1 MGGAFLQTPTASALR
16 SLLQS
21 KDDMDEGDRQEVMS
35 FLDSTQSSDY
45 SPQSGQIT
53 GILKQSEQEMSAAL
67 ADATK
72 AENAAIASFAEV
84 MSAKKKEIAACTAA
98 IEKKTVR
105 VGETALSIAQMK
117 NELTDSEEAL
127 IEDKKFLADM
137 EKNCKTKQAEWDEIV
152 KVRAEEQVAL
162 AETIKILN
170 DDDAL
175 EMFKKTL
182 PGAASSF
189 LEMSSAASAKAR
201 ALDFLKGFRNPNID
215 FIALAL
221 HGKKIGFEKVIK
233 MVDDMVALLKQEQA
247 DDDNKKEY
255 CTIQLDSLED
265 KQKGL
270 ELAVSDAEKAI
281 ADAKESIATL
291 AGEIE
296 ALTKGIKALDKNVA
310 EASEQRKKENA
321 DFTELMAQDTAAKEL
336 LDLAKNRLNKF
347 YNPKLYVAPDLAQIR
362 VHGAPPPPP
371 EAPGAYSKKSEEANG
386 VIAMLDQLVREL
398 EQEMTEAEAE
408 EKNSQAD
415 YETAMKDAAEKRA
428 ADSKSVT
435 EKKGAKADTEAALE
449 QHTGDK
455 KSASEELAATGQAIG
470 ALHGECDWLLK
481 YFDVRKEARSSE
493 IDALGKAKAVLSG
506 ADFSLVQ
513 TNSRRLRGAPKMEIV
528 GKDKN
533 YRNAWDDCG
542 GVGASATMRMQT
554 IAAKIKGWSK
564 PRKFIRNAAQ
574 DAGAVD
580 PSGTKPGPAA
590 ALVYPAAGTWTVARE
605 GLAKAKDT
613 LAKYK

>member
-21 KDDMDEGDRQEVMS
+21 NQDMDEGDRQQVMS

-53 GILKQSEQEMSAAL
+53 GILKQSEEELSAEL
-67 ADATK
+67 AAATK
-72 AENAAIASFAEV
+72 KENGAIASHAEL
-84 MSAKKKEIAACTAA
+84 MSAKKTQIAACTAA
-98 IEKKTVR
+98 IEEKTVR
-105 VGETALSIAQMK
+105 VGETAVSIAQMK
-117 NELTDSEEAL
+117 NDLTDSEEAL

-291 AGEIE
+291 ASEIE
-296 ALTKGIKALDKNVA
+296 ALTKGIKALDKSVA
-310 EASEQRKKENA
+310 EAGEQRKDENA

-336 LDLAKNRLNKF
+336 LGLAKNRLNKF
-347 YNPKLYVAPDLAQIR
+347 YNPKLYVAP
-362 VHGAPPPPP
+362 
-371 EAPGAYSKKSEEANG
+371 
-386 VIAMLDQLVREL
+386 
-398 EQEMTEAEAE
+398 AE
-408 EKNSQAD
+408 
-415 YETAMKDAAEKRA
+415 
-428 ADSKSVT
+428 
-435 EKKGAKADTEAALE
+435 
-449 QHTGDK
+449 
-455 KSASEELAATGQAIG
+455 
-470 ALHGECDWLLK
+470 
-481 YFDVRKEARSSE
+481 
-493 IDALGKAKAVLSG
+493 
-506 ADFSLVQ
+506 
-513 TNSRRLRGAPKMEIV
+513 P
-528 GKDKN
+528 
-533 YRNAWDDCG
+533 
-542 GVGASATMRMQT
+542 
-554 IAAKIKGWSK
+554 
-564 PRKFIRNAAQ
+564 
-574 DAGAVD
+574 
-580 PSGTKPGPAA
+580 
-590 ALVYPAAGTWTVARE
+590 
-605 GLAKAKDT
+605 
-613 LAKYK
+613 